1 MRNLNESGKALRELL
16 AERILVLD
24 GAMGTMLQQ
33 RHLTAEDFG
42 GAALEG
48 CNENLVRTRPD
59 VVLDIHRKYFA
70 AGADIVETDT
80 FGGTP
85 LVLGEYGL
93 SAEAYELNKK
103 AAELARQ
110 AAGEFAKPG
119 RPKFVAGSMGPTTK
133 AITVTGGVTFEG
145 LRENYYVQAKGL
157 IEGGADLLLVETCQD
172 TRNIKAALLAV
183 EKLGHEI
190 GQKVPVIVSVT
201 IEPMGTMLAGQTV
214 EAMWASLKRAKPL
227 AFGMNCATGPEFMT
241 DHIRTLSG
249 ATGEFVSCYPNAG
262 LPDEEGKYLETPTSL
277 AAQLEKFVDHG
288 WLNLVGGCC
297 GTTEKHIAAI
307 AQMVDGKKPR
317 ARPAEAH
324 RAVYSGIETVEA
336 DESTRPL
343 LVGERTN
350 VIGSR
355 LFKNLVAEEK
365 WEEASEIARRQVKGG
380 ADIVDVC
387 LQSTERD
394 EKKDIEPFYEKLI
407 RKVKAPVMVDTT
419 DPSAVEMALTYCQGK
434 AIINSINLEDG
445 EEKFEKV
452 VPIAHAYGAAVV
464 VGCIDEDKLQ
474 AQAFTRERKLEIA
487 QRSYELLT
495 KKYGLDPEDIIFDPL
510 VFPCATGDENYI
522 GGAVETIE
530 GIRAIKKAIP
540 DVRTILGISNVSFGL
555 PAGAREVVNSVFLYY
570 CTKAGLDLA
579 IVNTEKLERFASIP
593 EQERE
598 LAENLLFSHPPKD
611 VPTDHAN
618 AELLRNVP
626 ADWRQQSKEQKAA
639 INQFHIAAITEHFR
653 TAKKKEKKRAAD
665 LPLDERLAN
674 YIIEGTR
681 DGLIKDLELKRG
693 EGTAPLD
700 IINGPLMSGMA
711 EVGRLFNANELIVA
725 EVLQSA
731 EAMKAAVGHLEQ
743 FMEKADTAKR
753 GKIVLATVKGDV
765 HDIGKNLVEIIL
777 KNNGY
782 DVVNLGIKVPPEEL
796 IKAYQAHHPDAIGL
810 SGLLVKSAQQMVT
823 TASDLKD
830 AGIAIPLLVGG
841 AALSAKFTQTKI
853 APSYG
858 KAVCYAKDAMTG
870 LRLMNELM
878 DPATREQVLNEHAA
892 SGNGFAAATTV
903 KVAEIPKVTR
913 SPKVRTDLPIP
924 KVAYLEKKVR
934 LVPDLNEVWSYINPF
949 MLYGRHMGFR
959 GDFEKR
965 FAEREPKAVELYQSV
980 EDVKREAADFMKVRA
995 VWQFFEAEANGDS
1008 TNLFAPG
1015 AKVPVH
1021 TFKFPRQRIGDF
1033 LCLSDYVL
1041 PPQNGQRDHVALFVV
1056 TAGEGVRARSEQA
1069 KNDGYYFKSHALQA
1083 LAIESAEG
1091 CAEWLHRRIR
1101 EDWGFVDPPEMTMA
1115 QRFTSRYRGK
1125 RYSFGYPA
1133 CPNLEDQ
1140 AGIWKLLRPEEIGV
1154 QLTEGFMMDPEASVS
1169 ALVYAHPDCTYFS
1182 AGEAETHRAIS
1193 PQERRKPA
1201 EGQWPRNCVRC
1212 RICSRMLIIG
1222 KNACA
1227 MRKLRRKAVA

>member
-1 MRNLNESGKALRELL
+1 MRNLNESAKALRELL
-16 AERILVLD
+16 SERILVLD

-33 RHLTAEDFG
+33 RSLTAEDFG

-59 VVLDIHRKYFA
+59 VVLDIHRKYFE
-70 AGADIVETDT
+70 AGSDIVETNS
-80 FGGTP
+80 FNGTKSD
-85 LVLGEYGL
+85 LIDYGVADQ
-93 SAEAYELNKK
+93 SYELMFK
-103 AAELARQ
+103 AAQLARQ
-110 AAGEFAKPG
+110 AADEYSTPAKP
-119 RPKFVAGSMGPTTK
+119 RFVAGSMGPTRK
-133 AITVTGGVTFEG
+133 AITVTGGITFEH
-145 LRENYYVQAKGL
+145 LLQDYYDLAKPL
-157 IEGGADLLLVETCQD
+157 TEGGADLLIIETCQD
-172 TRNIKAALLAV
+172 TRNIKAAILAIHRLCK
-183 EKLGHEI
+183 ELGAE
-190 GQKVPVIVSVT
+190 VPFIVSVT
-201 IEPMGTMLAGQTV
+201 IEAMGTMLAGQTI
-214 EAMWASLKRAKPL
+214 EAMWASLRHAKPL

-241 DHIRTLSG
+241 DHLRTLSQLSS
-249 ATGEFVSCYPNAG
+249 EFVSCYPNAG
-262 LPDEEGKYLETPTSL
+262 LPDPEDGKYHETPTTL
-277 AAQLEKFVDHG
+277 AAQLERFIGNG
-288 WLNLVGGCC
+288 WLNIVGGCC
-297 GTTEKHIAAI
+297 GTTEQHIHAI
-307 AQMVDGKKPR
+307 AQMVHGKKPR
-317 ARPAEAH
+317 GRPGESH
-324 RAVYSGIETVEA
+324 RAVYSGIETIEA
-336 DESTRPL
+336 EDSTRPL

-380 ADIVDVC
+380 AHIVDVC

-394 EKKDIEPFYEKLI
+394 EKKDIPVFYEKLI
-407 RKVKAPVMVDTT
+407 RKVKAPVMIDTT
-419 DPSAVEMALTYCQGK
+419 DATAIELALTYCQGK

-445 EEKFEKV
+445 EEKFERV
-452 VPIAHAYGAAVV
+452 VPMAHDFGAAVV

-474 AQAFTRERKLEIA
+474 AQAFTRERKLAVA
-487 QRSYELLT
+487 QRSYKLLT
-495 KKYGLDPEDIIFDPL
+495 EKYGLGPEDIIFDPL

-522 GGAVETIE
+522 GGAVETVE
-530 GIRAIKKAIP
+530 GIRLIKQALP

-593 EQERE
+593 QHERD

-611 VPTDHAN
+611 VPAGHSL

-626 ADWRQQSKEQKAA
+626 ADWREQKKEQRAA
-639 INQFHIAAITEHFR
+639 VNQYHIAAIAEYFR
-653 TAKKKEKKRAAD
+653 TAKKKEKKLAAD

-681 DGLIKDLELKRG
+681 DGLIADLERKRG
-693 EGTAPLD
+693 EGAAPLD
-700 IINGPLMSGMA
+700 IINGPLMTGMA

-731 EAMKAAVGHLEQ
+731 EAMKASVNHLEQ

-796 IKAYQAHHPDAIGL
+796 IKAYLQHHPDAIGL
-810 SGLLVKSAQQMVT
+810 SGLLVKSAQQMVI
-823 TASDLKD
+823 TASDLRG
-830 AGIAIPLLVGG
+830 AGIEIPLLVGG
-841 AALSAKFTQTKI
+841 AALSARFTQTKI

-858 KAVCYAKDAMTG
+858 RAVCYAKDAMTG
-870 LRLMNELM
+870 LRLMNQLM
-878 DPATREQVLNEHAA
+878 DPATREQVLLEHAA
-892 SGNGFAAATTV
+892 AGNGFAVATTV
-903 KVAEIPKVTR
+903 KVTEIPKITR

-924 KVAYLEKKVR
+924 KVAYLDKKLR

-965 FAEREPKAVELYQSV
+965 FAQRDPKAVELFESM
-980 EDVKREAADFMKVRA
+980 EEVKRDAAEFMKPRA
-995 VWQFFEAEANGDS
+995 VWQFFEAESDGEAMH
-1008 TNLFAPG
+1008 LFVPG
-1015 AKVPVH
+1015 AGEPVH
-1021 TFKFPRQRIGDF
+1021 TFRFPRQRVGDF

-1041 PPQNGQRDHVALFVV
+1041 PPQSGKRDHIALFVV
-1056 TAGEGVRARSEQA
+1056 TAGEGVRERSEKA
-1069 KNDGYYFKSHALQA
+1069 KNEGYYFKSHGMQA
-1083 LAIESAEG
+1083 LAIESAEA

-1101 EDWGFVDPPEMTMA
+1101 EDWGFPDPPEMTMA

-1133 CPNLEDQ
+1133 CPNLDDQ
-1140 AGIWKLLRPEEIGV
+1140 AGIWTLLRPEEIGV

-1169 ALVYAHPDCTYFS
+1169 ALIFQHPDCTYFS
-1182 AGEAETHRAIS
+1182 VGDASE
-1193 PQERRKPA
+1193 
-1201 EGQWPRNCVRC
+1201 
-1212 RICSRMLIIG
+1212 L
-1222 KNACA
+1222 
-1227 MRKLRRKAVA
+1227 

>member
-1 MRNLNESGKALRELL
+1 MRNLNESAKALRELL
-16 AERILVLD
+16 SERILVLD

-59 VVLDIHRKYFA
+59 VVLDIHRKYFE
-70 AGADIVETDT
+70 AGSDIVETNS
-80 FGGTP
+80 FGGATI
-85 LVLGEYGL
+85 VLAEYDL
-93 SAEAYELNKK
+93 AADAHFLNKR

-110 AAGEFAKPG
+110 AADEFSTPG
-119 RPKFVAGSMGPTTK
+119 RPRFVAGSVGPTTK
-133 AITVTGGVTFEG
+133 AITVTGGVTFAG
-145 LRENYYVQAKGL
+145 LGEAYYAQAKGL
-157 IEGGADLLLVETCQD
+157 VEGGVDLLLVETCQD
-172 TRNIKAALLAV
+172 TRNIKAALLAIQ
-183 EKLGHEI
+183 KLSKEI
-190 GQKVPVIVSVT
+190 GMQVPVIVSVT

-214 EAMWASLKRAKPL
+214 EAMWASLRHAKPL

-241 DHIRTLSG
+241 DHIRTLSQLSS
-249 ATGEFVSCYPNAG
+249 EFVSCYPNAG

-288 WLNLVGGCC
+288 WLNFVGGCC
-297 GTTEKHIAAI
+297 GTTEQHIRAI
-307 AQMVDGKKPR
+307 AQMVEGKKPR
-317 ARPAEAH
+317 VRPGESH
-324 RAVYSGIETVEA
+324 RAVYSGIETIEA
-336 DESTRPL
+336 EDSTRPL

-380 ADIVDVC
+380 AHIVDVC

-394 EKKDIEPFYEKLI
+394 EKKDIPVFYEKLI
-407 RKVKAPVMVDTT
+407 RKVKAPVMIDTT
-419 DPSAVEMALTYCQGK
+419 DATAIELALTYCQGK

-445 EEKFEKV
+445 EEKFERV
-452 VPIAHAYGAAVV
+452 VPMAHDFGAAVV

-474 AQAFTRERKLEIA
+474 AQAFTRERKLAVA
-487 QRSYELLT
+487 QRSYKLLT
-495 KKYGLDPEDIIFDPL
+495 EKYGLGPEDIIFDPL

-522 GGAVETIE
+522 GGAVETVE
-530 GIRAIKKAIP
+530 GIRLIKQALP

-593 EQERE
+593 QHERE

-611 VPTDHAN
+611 VPAEHSS
-618 AELLRNVP
+618 AELLHNVP
-626 ADWRQQSKEQKAA
+626 ADWREQKKEQRAA
-639 INQFHIAAITEHFR
+639 VNQYHIAAIAEYFR
-653 TAKKKEKKRAAD
+653 TAKKKEKKLAAD

-681 DGLIKDLELKRG
+681 DGLIADLERKRA
-693 EGTAPLD
+693 EGAAPLE
-700 IINGPLMSGMA
+700 IINGPLMTGMA

-731 EAMKAAVGHLEQ
+731 EAMKASVNHLEQ

-796 IKAYQAHHPDAIGL
+796 IKAYLQHHPDAIGL
-810 SGLLVKSAQQMVT
+810 SGLLVKSAQQMVI

-830 AGIAIPLLVGG
+830 AGIEIPLLVGG
-841 AALSAKFTQTKI
+841 AALSARFTQTKI

-858 KAVCYAKDAMTG
+858 RAVCYAKDAMTG
-870 LRLMNELM
+870 LRLMNQLM
-878 DPATREQVLNEHAA
+878 DPATREQVLHEHAA
-892 SGNGFAAATTV
+892 AGNGFAVATTV
-903 KVAEIPKVTR
+903 KVTEIRKITR

-924 KVAYLEKKVR
+924 KVGYLDKKVR

-965 FAEREPKAVELYQSV
+965 FAQRDPKAVELFESM
-980 EDVKREAADFMKVRA
+980 EEVKRDAAEFMKPRA
-995 VWQFFEAEANGDS
+995 VWQFFEAEAAGEAMH
-1008 TNLFAPG
+1008 LFVPG
-1015 AKVPVH
+1015 GAEPVH
-1021 TFKFPRQRIGDF
+1021 TFRFPRQRVGDF

-1041 PPQNGQRDHVALFVV
+1041 PPQSGKRDHIALFVV
-1056 TAGEGVRARSEQA
+1056 TAGEGVRERSEKA
-1069 KNDGYYFKSHALQA
+1069 KNEGYYFKSHGMQA
-1083 LAIESAEG
+1083 LAIESAEA

-1101 EDWGFVDPPEMTMA
+1101 EDWGFSDPPEMAMA

-1169 ALVYAHPDCTYFS
+1169 ALVFHHPDCTYFS
-1182 AGEAETHRAIS
+1182 VGDTTDE
-1193 PQERRKPA
+1193 
-1201 EGQWPRNCVRC
+1201 
-1212 RICSRMLIIG
+1212 
-1222 KNACA
+1222 
-1227 MRKLRRKAVA
+1227 